1 MRCLEKLVAWTKQKT
16 DKLLQL
22 HSVIILCSFGY
33 PEEHVMGIRKFIQQS
48 NILSEILELAAEG
61 ELILSK
67 PVQKREVQVGEL
79 IAQGAGVKVYNCIY
93 RGQEIV
99 IKKLGEK
106 GAFYSSL
113 RSVRTEIA
121 LMCLFDHPNI
131 IRCIGANLTD
141 DEPFLLMPKCSFSSF
156 PFILLPS
163 TVYPLLFPRSSPLFP
178 FPSPLSFPSL
188 SPILPTPLPLLPPPF
203 PLPLPVTFLVLL
215 PFLTRQELSS
225 DSITPPQTIG
235 CLTPFPSWSSSRV
248 AERDESTNSYFNSTS
263 WYSFPIL
270 SQWNFNV
277 YLLK

>member
-79 IAQGAGVKVYNCIY
+79 IAQGAGGKVYNCIY

-163 TVYPLLFPRSSPLFP
+163 TVYPLLFPRSSPLFLHFFSP
-178 FPSPLSFPSL
+178 PSFPRSSSSFSLSFPPLLSL
-188 SPILPTPLPLLPPPF
+188 SFSYPTYTPSSSPSPF
-203 PLPLPVTFLVLL
+203 PLPLPITFLVLL
-215 PFLTRQELSS
+215 EARAF
-225 DSITPPQTIG
+225 I
-235 CLTPFPSWSSSRV
+235 
-248 AERDESTNSYFNSTS
+248 
-263 WYSFPIL
+263 
-270 SQWNFNV
+270 
-277 YLLK
+277 